1 MTVANAHGRTEP
13 PPGGTERPVGA
24 IGAQQPPPA
33 REAVPDG
40 GTAPLSGDWASAAR
54 GSGVPAGDLLGG
66 TGGSE
71 PPAPA
76 EDAAETDPATG
87 TDPGPE
93 PGAEPGDPA
102 AEPPGAGRYRLN
114 RAGIQNV
121 WHYDDHVFDFAD
133 GRLLLRG
140 RNGAGKS
147 KALEML
153 LPFLLDGDARRLD
166 TTGSSR
172 TSLRWLLLEG
182 RGRESAA
189 PAAGAPRRA
198 AAAPEGDDLLG
209 APSAPAADAL
219 PAGTGSGDGDGAAD
233 EAPTATLGYL
243 WVEFTRGPDSTDAG
257 GTTGNTGAAADPA
270 AAAGFQRITLGAAVT
285 ASPGADA
292 RSVFFI
298 TEREPGADLQLVAD
312 GRPMPIDRLRTEVGP
327 DNCYDTPVNYR
338 ARVMRELFGIDDPVR
353 YRNLIHLLYRLRRPT
368 IGERLEAGELV
379 SVLAEALPPMDETVV
394 DEMARNITDLEQ
406 ARSRLEALRTAR
418 EQVAGFLGDYRGY
431 LHRTLRTQAGTV
443 REQVGAYHR
452 RDTEVERLTG
462 ELEELVTAESAV
474 QEERDRL
481 RRTRDTAASDS
492 ATLSGGGGAP
502 ASPSDF
508 EQQARDA
515 AVAAY
520 IRAAEAASA
529 AAGYA
534 ITNEEHAKQRIA
546 ADTAAVER
554 ALEGLGRVHEQL
566 CATARDAGTD
576 AKGLGQVPHPVPT
589 TLAPRESVTRVNLEG
604 LEQAVEREPVSG
616 FDVGDLRRRLAELHD
631 LFSTADQEAAR
642 REEAVA
648 DLIARAERRLAAE
661 QREAALAGEAEA
673 AEAALERARERER
686 TAVEAVRAA
695 SADYAERVRSWSADL
710 RETAPDAEL
719 GGQLAELETL
729 VELPLEDSL
738 RVLDAD
744 IPERVARQAHGIVD
758 PLLRELRTRRDT
770 AVGEERELATELDEL
785 SERRGAA
792 SGHIAPERPAWATA
806 ARDDS
811 AGAPFYLAVD
821 FAADLGHAE
830 RAGLEAALEASGM
843 LSGWITADGS
853 LTDGATRDLLL
864 VPGRPIKGRSL
875 REALVPADPPP
886 AGVSSGAV
894 SALLDCVAVL
904 PPLGEQDPEPRHR
917 RDSPPPVSSA
927 VSLDGRWRLG
937 AAAGAH
943 SKSSAEYIGKEARA
957 ETSDRHLAN
966 IDRRIAIA
974 EALLAEAG
982 ERRGDIERLHSALV
996 ETDRLL
1002 PDASAV
1008 LAAWS
1013 GLDNARD
1020 WLAQAQRVHNAA
1032 RDELVQARETTLSR
1046 RAELA
1051 DPAARYGLPT
1061 GADDLAATRTGL
1073 GRLRT
1078 ELAAAHR
1085 DLESLAVLLEDY
1097 RSHTAAWEDARSGRI
1112 LAEDARTAAISDMI
1126 TVRREIEL
1134 TDRAR
1139 SAAPEQI
1146 AAAVDQVRERMDDA
1160 AGSLPEAEREA
1171 QRARDERVA
1180 AETRLDTAV
1189 LERAEQARRALGAG
1203 DVLRGMLTRDGGE
1216 ADTAL
1221 LAAAGLESLA
1231 PHLAPATD
1239 EADAASDAGAGENT
1253 DADNGAD
1260 TAADG
1265 GAGADTSGDT
1275 GADDGPAADDG
1286 AAADAG
1292 AAPGEAD
1299 DDVLAGRVEELDTLL
1314 SKLEAG
1320 LGPESENELDD
1331 SGILRRREELHGL
1344 LAAGDAV
1351 GAWTELTEPAGLKR
1365 LTVHGDDGSHDITD
1379 YAGHLDDAV
1388 AAAEEAALLREE
1400 EAFERHLL
1408 GELAG
1413 HLRQQIE
1420 EARALISTMN
1430 DVLGDITTSQG
1441 LGVRLDWQLAPDAD
1455 EDIQAVVPLLARPP
1469 EERTRVETT
1478 RLRDALRRCIEAIR
1492 RLDPTAT
1499 GGAQLRAALDYRS
1512 WFAFTVYVTDAAH
1525 PDRERRLSHRTAL
1538 SQGEQRVVAYLVLF
1552 AAAAA
1557 QFGALAAQAPAA
1569 PRLIL
1574 LDDAFA
1580 KVDEPT
1586 HGRLLGL
1593 LVELDLDF
1601 VLTSERVW
1609 GCFASV
1615 PSLHIYE
1622 CLRDPAVPGIA
1633 TLHFTWDGS
1642 RRRLVGV

>member
-13 PPGGTERPVGA
+13 SPPGGGAERPGGA
-24 IGAQQPPPA
+24 IGAQQSPPA
-33 REAVPDG
+33 G
-40 GTAPLSGDWASAAR
+40 GPGTGDTARLPGEQGRAA
-54 GSGVPAGDLLGG
+54 GSVPAGDLLGAAAPTPAAGTPAATRAEG
-66 TGGSE
+66 TGDGTE
-71 PPAPA
+71 
-76 EDAAETDPATG
+76 PATG
-87 TDPGPE
+87 PSERGGE
-93 PGAEPGDPA
+93 SVS
-102 AEPPGAGRYRLN
+102 GRYRLN

-172 TSLRWLLLEG
+172 TNLRWLLLEG
-182 RGRESAA
+182 REGVTSRRR
-189 PAAGAPRRA
+189 GA
-198 AAAPEGDDLLG
+198 D
-209 APSAPAADAL
+209 PSAPDAEDGESAD
-219 PAGTGSGDGDGAAD
+219 PAE
-233 EAPTATLGYL
+233 EAGPSATLGYL
-243 WVEFTRGPDSTDAG
+243 WVEFTRSG
-257 GTTGNTGAAADPA
+257 GAASAEPAEGGRTADAEGA
-270 AAAGFQRITLGAAVT
+270 APGPRRITLGAAVT

-298 TEREPGADLQLVAD
+298 TDREAGTDLPLVSD
-312 GRPMPIDRLRTEVGP
+312 GRPLPIDRLRTEVGAG
-327 DNCYDTPVNYR
+327 NCYDTPVDYR

-379 SVLAEALPPMDETVV
+379 SVLAEALPPMDETVL

-431 LHRTLRTQAGTV
+431 LHRALRIQTATV
-443 REQVGAYHR
+443 REQVDAYHR
-452 RDTEVERLTG
+452 RDAEVERLTG
-462 ELEELVTAESAV
+462 ELEELVAAESTV

-481 RRTRDTAASDS
+481 RRTRDTAASDA
-492 ATLSGGGGAP
+492 ATLSRSGDAP
-502 ASPSDF
+502 EDASDF
-508 EQQARDA
+508 ERQARDA
-515 AVAAY
+515 AVSAY

-534 ITNEEHAKQRIA
+534 NTNEEHAKHRVGADIA
-546 ADTAAVER
+546 AIER
-554 ALEGLGRVHEQL
+554 ALEGLGGLHERL
-566 CATARDAGTD
+566 RATAQTAGVD
-576 AKGLGQVPHPVPT
+576 PRGLGQVPDPVPT

-604 LEQAVEREPVSG
+604 LEQAVEREPVTG
-616 FDVGDLRRRLAELHD
+616 VDADDLRSRLAELHD
-631 LFSTADQEAAR
+631 RLSAADQSAAEREA
-642 REEAVA
+642 AVA
-648 DLIARAERRLAAE
+648 DLVERAERRTAAE
-661 QREAALAGEAEA
+661 QREAALAGETEA
-673 AEAALERARERER
+673 AEAALERAREREQ
-686 TAVEAVRAA
+686 TDIDAVRSA
-695 SADYAERVRSWSADL
+695 SADYAERVRGWCARL
-710 RETAPDAEL
+710 RETAPDADL
-719 GGQLAELETL
+719 GAQLAELESL

-744 IPERVARQAHGIVD
+744 VPERVARHAHGIVD

-770 AVGEERELATELDEL
+770 AVGEERELSTELDEL

-792 SGHIAPERPAWATA
+792 SGHIAPDRPAWATA
-806 ARDDS
+806 GRDDA

-821 FAADLGHAE
+821 FASDLSHE
-830 RAGLEAALEASGM
+830 DRAGLEAALEASGV
-843 LSGWITADGS
+843 LSGWIAADGS
-853 LTDGATRDLLL
+853 LTDGTSRDLLL
-864 VPGRPIKGRSL
+864 APGRPVKGRSL
-875 REALVPADPPP
+875 RDVLVPVDPVPG
-886 AGVSSGAV
+886 GVTSGAV
-894 SALLDCVAVL
+894 SALLDSIGLL
-904 PPLGEQDPEPRHR
+904 PPPGEEEAEPRHR
-917 RDSPPPVSSA
+917 RDSPPPAASA

-937 AAAGAH
+937 AASGAH
-943 SKSSAEYIGKEARA
+943 SKSGAEYVGKQARA
-957 ETSDRHLAN
+957 EAGDRTLAN

-974 EALLAEAG
+974 EALLAEAE
-982 ERRGDIERLHSALV
+982 ERRGDIERMHAALV
-996 ETDRLL
+996 ETDRAL
-1002 PDASAV
+1002 PDPSGV

-1013 GLDNARD
+1013 ALDNARA
-1020 WLAQAQRVHNAA
+1020 WLARTQRAHNAS
-1032 RDELVQARETTLSR
+1032 RDELAGARETTLSR
-1046 RAELA
+1046 RSELA
-1051 DPAARYGLPT
+1051 DPAERHSLPT
-1061 GADDLAATRTGL
+1061 GTAELAATRTAL
-1073 GRLRT
+1073 ERLRT

-1085 DLESLAVLLEDY
+1085 DLDELAVLLEDY
-1097 RSHTAAWEDARSGRI
+1097 RGHTAAWQDARSGRI
-1112 LAEDARTAAISDMI
+1112 LAEDARTAAITDMI

-1139 SAAPEQI
+1139 AAAPDQI
-1146 AAAVDQVRERMDDA
+1146 SGAVGQVRERMDDA
-1160 AGSLPEAEREA
+1160 AGRLPEVEREA
-1171 QRARDERVA
+1171 QRARDDRVG

-1189 LERAEQARRALGAG
+1189 LERAEQARRALDSGR
-1203 DVLRGMLTRDGGE
+1203 VLRSMLARDDGG
-1216 ADTAL
+1216 ADPAL
-1221 LAAAGLESLA
+1221 LAAAGLETVA
-1231 PHLAPATD
+1231 GHLAP
-1239 EADAASDAGAGENT
+1239 E
-1253 DADNGAD
+1253 
-1260 TAADG
+1260 TAAG
-1265 GAGADTSGDT
+1265 GAGGEGTEQAD
-1275 GADDGPAADDG
+1275 ADARPDPAAQAEQEQEARENRDREDRERAEGEAAQEGDPAG
-1286 AAADAG
+1286 AAAGADHAALDARVAALDALLAALEENLDPEPG
-1292 AAPGEAD
+1292 AAC
-1299 DDVLAGRVEELDTLL
+1299 
-1314 SKLEAG
+1314 
-1320 LGPESENELDD
+1320 ELDD
-1331 SGILRRREELHGL
+1331 SGILRRREELHGM
-1344 LAAGDAV
+1344 LAASEAV

-1365 LTVHGDDGSHDITD
+1365 LTVHCDDGSHDITG
-1379 YAGHLDDAV
+1379 YAGHLDEAV
-1388 AAAEEAALLREE
+1388 AAAEEDALLREE

-1413 HLRQQIE
+1413 HLRRQIE
-1420 EARALISTMN
+1420 EARELISTMN
-1430 DVLGDITTSQG
+1430 DVLGDTTTSQG

-1469 EERTRVETT
+1469 EQRTRVEST

-1525 PDRERRLSHRTAL
+1525 PGRERRLSHRTAL

-1557 QFGALAAQAPAA
+1557 QFGSLAAQAPAA

-1609 GCFASV
+1609 GCFESV

>member
-13 PPGGTERPVGA
+13 SPAGDGTEQPGGA
-24 IGAQQPPPA
+24 IGAQQSPPA
-33 REAVPDG
+33 GAAASQEGAATHAGEQGHTSREG
-40 GTAPLSGDWASAAR
+40 
-54 GSGVPAGDLLGG
+54 GVPAGDLLGD
-66 TGGSE
+66 TGPVE
-71 PPAPA
+71 PPANTS
-76 EDAAETDPATG
+76 AAASSGGAAADSQAD
-87 TDPGPE
+87 DPGADARE
-93 PGAEPGDPA
+93 GGAPA
-102 AEPPGAGRYRLN
+102 SPGRYRLN

-182 RGRESAA
+182 RGGGSTGGRTPS
-189 PAAGAPRRA
+189 AGAGA
-198 AAAPEGDDLLG
+198 QEHEGPG
-209 APSAPAADAL
+209 
-219 PAGTGSGDGDGAAD
+219 GDGAAALD
-233 EAPTATLGYL
+233 DPLADPAAETASAPDGAAEDDGPTATLGYL
-243 WVEFTRGPDSTDAG
+243 WVEFTRAET
-257 GTTGNTGAAADPA
+257 AAATAQGTAEAETP
-270 AAAGFQRITLGAAVT
+270 GPRRITLGAAVT
-285 ASPGADA
+285 ASPGSDA

-298 TEREPGADLQLVAD
+298 TERELGTDLRLVSD
-312 GRPMPIDRLRTEVGP
+312 GRPMPVDRLRTEVGP
-327 DNCYDTPVNYR
+327 QNCYDTPVNYR

-379 SVLAEALPPMDETVV
+379 SVLAEALPPMDETVL

-406 ARSRLEALRTAR
+406 ARARLEALRAAR
-418 EQVAGFLGDYRGY
+418 EQVGDFLADYRGY
-431 LHRTLRTQAGTV
+431 LHRTLRIQAGQV
-443 REQVGAYHR
+443 REQVDAHR
-452 RDTEVERLTG
+452 RRDAEVDRLTG

-481 RRTRDTAASDS
+481 RRTRDTAASDT
-492 ATLSGGGGAP
+492 ATLSKSGDAP
-502 ASPSDF
+502 DAASDF

-515 AVAAY
+515 AVSAY
-520 IRAAEAASA
+520 IRAAEAASG

-534 ITNEEHAKQRIA
+534 ISNEEQAKHRIGADIA
-546 ADTAAVER
+546 AIER
-554 ALEGLGRVHEQL
+554 SLDSLGGLHEQL
-566 CATARDAGTD
+566 CATARAAGAD
-576 AKGLGQVPHPVPT
+576 PAGLGQVPHPVPT

-604 LEQAVEREPVSG
+604 LEQAVERDPVSG
-616 FDVGDLRRRLAELHD
+616 VDVADLRNRLAELHD
-631 LFSTADQEAAR
+631 LFTSADAAAAE

-648 DLIARAERRLAAE
+648 DLLDRAGERQDAE
-661 QREAALAGEAEA
+661 QRQAALTGEAEA
-673 AEAALERARERER
+673 ADAALERAREREQ
-686 TAVEAVRAA
+686 TAIDAVRSA
-695 SADYAERVRSWSADL
+695 SADYTERVRGWCARL
-710 RETAPDAEL
+710 RENAPDADL
-719 GGQLAELETL
+719 GAQLAELESL
-729 VELPLEDSL
+729 VELPLEDRL

-744 IPERVARQAHGIVD
+744 VPERVARHAHGVVD

-770 AVGEERELATELDEL
+770 AVGEERELSTELDEL

-792 SGHIAPERPAWATA
+792 SGHIAPERPVWATA
-806 ARDDS
+806 GRDEA

-821 FAADLGHAE
+821 FASGLSSDE
-830 RAGLEAALEASGM
+830 EAGLEAALEACGV
-843 LSGWITADGS
+843 LSGWIAADGS
-853 LTDGATRDLLL
+853 LTDGMTRDLLL
-864 VPGRPIKGRSL
+864 APGRPVKGRSL
-875 REALVPADPPP
+875 REVLAPADDLPGGIT
-886 AGVSSGAV
+886 AGAV
-894 SALLDCVAVL
+894 SALLDSIGLL
-904 PPLGEQDPEPRHR
+904 PPPGEEEPEPRHR
-917 RDSPPPVSSA
+917 RDSPPPVASA

-937 AAAGAH
+937 AASGAH
-943 SKSSAEYIGKEARA
+943 SKSGAEYIGKEARA

-982 ERRGDIERLHSALV
+982 ERRGDIERQHASLV
-996 ETDRLL
+996 ETDRAL
-1002 PDASAV
+1002 PDPSGV

-1013 GLDNARD
+1013 ALDNARA
-1020 WLAQAQRVHNAA
+1020 WLAQTQRAHNAA
-1032 RDELVQARETTLSR
+1032 RDELARARETTLDR
-1046 RAELA
+1046 RSALSEPAE
-1051 DPAARYGLPT
+1051 RHGLPT
-1061 GADDLAATRTGL
+1061 GADDLAATRTAL
-1073 GRLRT
+1073 QRLRA
-1078 ELAAAHR
+1078 ELAAGHR

-1097 RSHTAAWEDARSGRI
+1097 RGHTAAWEDARSGRI
-1112 LAEDARTAAISDMI
+1112 LAEDSRTAAISDMI

-1139 SAAPEQI
+1139 TAAPEQI
-1146 AAAVDQVRERMDDA
+1146 STAVDQVRERMDEA
-1160 AGSLPEAEREA
+1160 AARLPEVEREA
-1171 QRARDERVA
+1171 QRARDDRVA

-1203 DVLRGMLTRDGGE
+1203 DVLRAMLTRDDDGGG
-1216 ADTAL
+1216 ADAAL
-1221 LAAAGLESLA
+1221 LAAAGLERLA
-1231 PHLAPATD
+1231 AHLAPSAAPAGTRATGED
-1239 EADAASDAGAGENT
+1239 TSPEEGTDAADSADPQEADHDLLAERVAALDA
-1253 DADNGAD
+1253 
-1260 TAADG
+1260 
-1265 GAGADTSGDT
+1265 
-1275 GADDGPAADDG
+1275 
-1286 AAADAG
+1286 
-1292 AAPGEAD
+1292 
-1299 DDVLAGRVEELDTLL
+1299 LL
-1314 SKLEAG
+1314 SALESG
-1320 LGPESENELDD
+1320 LDAPAESELDD
-1331 SGILRRREELHGL
+1331 SGILRRREELHSL
-1344 LAAGDAV
+1344 LSAGDAI
-1351 GAWTELTEPAGLKR
+1351 GAWTELTEPAGVKR
-1365 LTVHGDDGSHDITD
+1365 LTVHGDDGSHDITA
-1379 YAGHLDDAV
+1379 YAGHLDEAV

-1469 EERTRVETT
+1469 EQRTRVEST

-1557 QFGALAAQAPAA
+1557 QFGSLAAQAPAA

>member
-13 PPGGTERPVGA
+13 SPHGGGTERPGGA
-24 IGAQQPPPA
+24 IGAQHSPA
-33 REAVPDG
+33 AGAAAAGEAARLPEG
-40 GTAPLSGDWASAAR
+40 QGLAAR
-54 GSGVPAGDLLGG
+54 GGAPAGDLLGG
-66 TGGSE
+66 AE
-71 PPAPA
+71 APA
-76 EDAAETDPATG
+76 VGAPSEGGAATGTAPGTAPG
-87 TDPGPE
+87 TDPGTEAPTEDGE
-93 PGAEPGDPA
+93 PAG
-102 AEPPGAGRYRLN
+102 GRYRLS
-114 RAGIQNV
+114 RAGIHNV

-182 RGRESAA
+182 RDDRSSGSRRRTGDGTEADPLSENASADGDAAES
-189 PAAGAPRRA
+189 PAAGADSDS
-198 AAAPEGDDLLG
+198 EDG
-209 APSAPAADAL
+209 PS
-219 PAGTGSGDGDGAAD
+219 
-233 EAPTATLGYL
+233 ATLGYL
-243 WVEFTRGPDSTDAG
+243 WVEFTRSADAPRTSSDEHGARASTDD
-257 GTTGNTGAAADPA
+257 GAAA
-270 AAAGFQRITLGAAVT
+270 GTRRITLGAAVT
-285 ASPGADA
+285 ASPGAEA

-298 TEREPGADLQLVAD
+298 TDREVGTDLLLIDD
-312 GRPMPIDRLRTEVGP
+312 GRPMPVDRLRAEVGP
-327 DNCYDTPVNYR
+327 HNCYDAPVNYR

-379 SVLAEALPPMDETVV
+379 SVLAEALPPMDETIL

-406 ARSRLEALRTAR
+406 ARARLQALRSAR
-418 EQVAGFLGDYRGY
+418 EQVSGFLTDYRGY
-431 LHRTLRTQAGTV
+431 LQRTLRVQAESV
-443 REQVGAYHR
+443 REQVDAYRR
-452 RDTEVERLTG
+452 RDAEVERLTG
-462 ELEELVTAESAV
+462 ELEELVTAEGAV

-481 RRTRDTAASDS
+481 RRTRDTASSD
-492 ATLSGGGGAP
+492 ATTLSRSGDAP
-502 ASPSDF
+502 EDASDF
-508 EQQARDA
+508 ERQARDA
-515 AVAAY
+515 AVSAY
-520 IRAAEAASA
+520 IRAAEATSA

-534 ITNEEHAKQRIA
+534 NTNEEQAEQRLG
-546 ADTAAVER
+546 ADITAIER
-554 ALEGLGRVHEQL
+554 ALDGLGRLHERL
-566 CATARDAGTD
+566 RTTARAAGVD
-576 AKGLGQVPHPVPT
+576 PAGLGQTPHPVPT

-616 FDVGDLRRRLAELHD
+616 IDVGDLRARLAELHD
-631 LFSTADQEAAR
+631 LFTAADTAAAE
-642 REEAVA
+642 RETAVA
-648 DLIARAERRLAAE
+648 DLIDRAERRTAAE
-661 QREAALAGEAEA
+661 QREAALAGEAES
-673 AEAALERARERER
+673 AESALERAREREQ
-686 TAVEAVRAA
+686 AAIGSVRSA
-695 SADYAERVRSWSADL
+695 SADYADRVRAWCTRL
-710 RETAPDAEL
+710 RETSPDADL
-719 GGQLAELETL
+719 GTQLAELESL

-744 IPERVARQAHGIVD
+744 VPERVARQAHGTVD

-770 AVGEERELATELDEL
+770 AVGEERELSTELDEL

-806 ARDDS
+806 GRDEA

-821 FAADLGHAE
+821 FASDLTSDE
-830 RAGLEAALEASGM
+830 RSGLEAALEACGV
-843 LSGWITADGS
+843 LSGWIAADGS
-853 LTDGATRDLLL
+853 LTDGTTRDLLL
-864 VPGRPIKGRSL
+864 APGRPVKGRSL
-875 REALVPADPPP
+875 RDVLVPADPVP
-886 AGVSSGAV
+886 GGITSGAV
-894 SALLDCVAVL
+894 SALLDSIGLL
-904 PPLGEQDPEPRHR
+904 PPPGEEEPEPRHR

-927 VSLDGRWRLG
+927 VSVDGRWRLG
-937 AAAGAH
+937 AASGAH
-943 SKSSAEYIGKEARA
+943 SKTSAEYIGKEARA

-974 EALLAEAG
+974 EALLAEAE
-982 ERRGDIERLHSALV
+982 ERRGDIERMHAALV
-996 ETDRLL
+996 ETDRAL
-1002 PDASAV
+1002 PDPSGV

-1013 GLDNARD
+1013 SLDNARS
-1020 WLAQAQRVHNAA
+1020 WLAETQRAHSAA
-1032 RDELVQARETTLSR
+1032 RDEYDKARQATLNL

-1051 DPAARYGLPT
+1051 EPAARYELPT
-1061 GADDLAATRTGL
+1061 GADQLAATRTAL
-1073 GRLRT
+1073 ERLRT
-1078 ELAAAHR
+1078 GLAAAHR
-1085 DLESLAVLLEDY
+1085 DLEDLAVLLEDY
-1097 RSHTAAWEDARSGRI
+1097 RGHTAAWEDARSGRV
-1112 LAEDARTAAISDMI
+1112 LAEDARTAAITDMI

-1139 SAAPEQI
+1139 TAAPDQI
-1146 AAAVDQVRERMDDA
+1146 SVAVDQVRDRMEDA
-1160 AGSLPEAEREA
+1160 AGQLPEVERKA
-1171 QRARDERVA
+1171 QRARDDRVA

-1189 LERAEQARRALGAG
+1189 LERAAQARRALDSGG
-1203 DVLRGMLTRDGGE
+1203 VLRAMLAREDGG

-1221 LAAAGLESLA
+1221 LTAAGIESIAAHLEPEEAAEAAESGQ
-1231 PHLAPATD
+1231 
-1239 EADAASDAGAGENT
+1239 EADADH
-1253 DADNGAD
+1253 
-1260 TAADG
+1260 
-1265 GAGADTSGDT
+1265 
-1275 GADDGPAADDG
+1275 
-1286 AAADAG
+1286 
-1292 AAPGEAD
+1292 
-1299 DDVLAGRVEELDTLL
+1299 DVLAGRVAALDALL
-1314 SKLEAG
+1314 SELEAG
-1320 LGPESENELDD
+1320 LGEPDADELDD
-1331 SGILRRREELHGL
+1331 SGILRRREELHGV
-1344 LAAGDAV
+1344 LAASEAV

-1365 LTVHGDDGSHDITD
+1365 LTVHGDDGSHDVTA
-1379 YAGHLDDAV
+1379 YADHLDEAA
-1388 AAAEEAALLREE
+1388 AAAEEDALLREE

-1413 HLRQQIE
+1413 HLRGQIE
-1420 EARALISTMN
+1420 EAHALISTMN
-1430 DVLGDITTSQG
+1430 DVLGDTTTSQG

-1455 EDIQAVVPLLARPP
+1455 EDIQAVVPLLAKPP
-1469 EERTRVETT
+1469 EQRTRVETT

-1525 PDRERRLSHRTAL
+1525 PGRERRLSHRTAL

-1557 QFGALAAQAPAA
+1557 QFGSLAAQAPQA

-1609 GCFASV
+1609 GCFESV

>member
-1 MTVANAHGRTEP
+1 MAAASPTG
-13 PPGGTERPVGA
+13 
-24 IGAQQPPPA
+24 
-33 REAVPDG
+33 
-40 GTAPLSGDWASAAR
+40 PLSGAAS
-54 GSGVPAGDLLGG
+54 G
-66 TGGSE
+66 
-71 PPAPA
+71 
-76 EDAAETDPATG
+76 AETAADSGADTG
-87 TDPGPE
+87 PQDANREDG
-93 PGAEPGDPA
+93 GDPA
-102 AEPPGAGRYRLN
+102 GRGRYRLN

-121 WHYDDHVFDFAD
+121 WHYDDHVFEFAD

-182 RGRESAA
+182 RGDTPRTGRRRDDGTTGAETEDAPAGASAETAPGGTPAEEEGPAA
-189 PAAGAPRRA
+189 P
-198 AAAPEGDDLLG
+198 
-209 APSAPAADAL
+209 
-219 PAGTGSGDGDGAAD
+219 
-233 EAPTATLGYL
+233 LGYL
-243 WVEFTRGPDSTDAG
+243 WVEFTRSADGAPAEADRGSPAD
-257 GTTGNTGAAADPA
+257 GAAAAPD
-270 AAAGFQRITLGAAVT
+270 RITLGAAVT

-298 TEREPGADLQLVAD
+298 TDREIGAGLRLIAD
-312 GRPMPIDRLRTEVGP
+312 GRPMPIDRLRSEVGP
-327 DNCYDTPVNYR
+327 DNCYDSPVHYR

-353 YRNLIHLLYRLRRPT
+353 YRNLVHLLYRLRRPT

-379 SVLAEALPPMDETVV
+379 SVLAEALPPMDETVL

-406 ARSRLEALRTAR
+406 ARARLDALRAAR
-418 EQVAGFLGDYRGY
+418 EQVSGFLADYRGY
-431 LHRTLRTQAGTV
+431 LHRTLRIQAEAV
-443 REQVGAYHR
+443 REQVGAYRR
-452 RDTEVERLTG
+452 RDAEVERLTG
-462 ELEELVTAESAV
+462 ELEELVTAESTV

-481 RRTRDTAASDS
+481 RRTRDTAASDA
-492 ATLSGGGGAP
+492 ATLSRSGDAP
-502 ASPSDF
+502 EQASDF

-515 AVAAY
+515 AVSAY

-534 ITNEEHAKQRIA
+534 VTNEEQAKNRVGADIA
-546 ADTAAVER
+546 AIGR
-554 ALEGLGRVHEQL
+554 ALDGLGRHHEQL
-566 CATARDAGTD
+566 RTTARDAGVD
-576 AKGLGQVPHPVPT
+576 PAGLGQVPHPVPT

-616 FDVGDLRRRLAELHD
+616 IDVGDLRGRLAELHD
-631 LFSTADQEAAR
+631 MFTAADAAAAEREA
-642 REEAVA
+642 AVA
-648 DLIARAERRLAAE
+648 DLIERAERRAAAE
-661 QREAALAGEAEA
+661 QREAALAGEAET
-673 AEAALERARERER
+673 AEAALERAREREH
-686 TAVEAVRAA
+686 TAVEAVRSA
-695 SADYAERVRSWSADL
+695 SADYADRVRSWCARL
-710 RETAPDAEL
+710 RETAPDADL
-719 GGQLAELETL
+719 GAQLGELESL
-729 VELPLEDSL
+729 VELPLEGSL

-744 IPERVARQAHGIVD
+744 VPERVARHAHGIVD

-770 AVGEERELATELDEL
+770 AVGEERELSTELDEL

-792 SGHIAPERPAWATA
+792 SGHIEPERPAWATA
-806 ARDDS
+806 ARDDA

-821 FAADLGHAE
+821 FASDLTQSQ
-830 RAGLEAALEASGM
+830 RAGLEAALEASGL
-843 LSGWITADGS
+843 LSGWIAADGS
-853 LTDGATRDLLL
+853 LTDGITRDLLL
-864 VPGRPIKGRSL
+864 APGRPVKGRSL
-875 REALVPADPPP
+875 REALTPADPLPQGITP
-886 AGVSSGAV
+886 GAV
-894 SALLDCVAVL
+894 SALLDSIALL
-904 PPLGEQDPEPRHR
+904 PPPGEEEPEPRHR
-917 RDSPPPVSSA
+917 RDSPPPAATA

-943 SKSSAEYIGKEARA
+943 SKSGAEYIGKEARA

-974 EALLAEAG
+974 EALLAEAE
-982 ERRGDIERLHSALV
+982 ERRGDIERLHAALV
-996 ETDRLL
+996 ETDRSL
-1002 PDASAV
+1002 PDPCAV

-1013 GLDNARD
+1013 ALDNARA
-1020 WLAQAQRVHNAA
+1020 WLAGTQRTHNAA
-1032 RDELVQARETTLSR
+1032 RDELDRARETTLSLR
-1046 RAELA
+1046 TELA
-1051 DPAARYGLPT
+1051 EPATRYGLPT
-1061 GADDLAATRTGL
+1061 SPEHLAATRTAVE
-1073 GRLRT
+1073 RMRT

-1085 DLESLAVLLEDY
+1085 DLENLAVLLEDY
-1097 RSHTAAWEDARSGRI
+1097 RRHTAAWEDARSGRI
-1112 LAEDARTAAISDMI
+1112 LAEDARTAAITDMI

-1139 SAAPEQI
+1139 AAAPDQI
-1146 AAAVDQVRERMDDA
+1146 STAVDQVRERMDEA
-1160 AGSLPEAEREA
+1160 ADRLPEVERAA
-1171 QRARDERVA
+1171 QRARDDRVA

-1189 LERAEQARRALGAG
+1189 LERAAQARRALDSGSR
-1203 DVLRGMLTRDGGE
+1203 LRAMLTREDGG
-1216 ADTAL
+1216 ADAAL
-1221 LAAAGLESLA
+1221 LSAAGLAQLA
-1231 PHLAPATD
+1231 EHLAPA
-1239 EADAASDAGAGENT
+1239 
-1253 DADNGAD
+1253 
-1260 TAADG
+1260 
-1265 GAGADTSGDT
+1265 
-1275 GADDGPAADDG
+1275 
-1286 AAADAG
+1286 AG
-1292 AAPGEAD
+1292 AAGGEPDQDAD
-1299 DDVLAGRVEELDTLL
+1299 SGDGDHDVLAERVAALDALLTALEEGLD
-1314 SKLEAG
+1314 EAS
-1320 LGPESENELDD
+1320 ESELDD
-1331 SGILRRREELHGL
+1331 SGILRRREELHSM
-1344 LAAGDAV
+1344 LAASDAV

-1365 LTVHGDDGSHDITD
+1365 LTVHGDDGGHDVTA
-1379 YAGHLDDAV
+1379 YADHLDEAV
-1388 AAAEEAALLREE
+1388 AAAEEDALLREE

-1413 HLRQQIE
+1413 HLRRQIE

-1430 DVLGDITTSQG
+1430 DVLGDTTTSQG

-1469 EERTRVETT
+1469 EQRTRVETT

-1609 GCFASV
+1609 GCFESV

>member
-13 PPGGTERPVGA
+13 SPPGGGDERPGGA
-24 IGAQQPPPA
+24 IGAQESPP
-33 REAVPDG
+33 VDG
-40 GTAPLSGDWASAAR
+40 SGSGDAAR
-54 GSGVPAGDLLGG
+54 LPGEQGRAAGSVPAGDLLGAAAPTPAAG
-66 TGGSE
+66 TPAATRAEGGG
-71 PPAPA
+71 
-76 EDAAETDPATG
+76 AAEPATG
-87 TDPGPE
+87 PSERG
-93 PGAEPGDPA
+93 GDA
-102 AEPPGAGRYRLN
+102 VSGRYRLN

-172 TSLRWLLLEG
+172 TNLRWLLLEG
-182 RGRESAA
+182 RDGETSRRRGADPSD
-189 PAAGAPRRA
+189 PAAGA
-198 AAAPEGDDLLG
+198 GD
-209 APSAPAADAL
+209 PAE
-219 PAGTGSGDGDGAAD
+219 PAEQDG
-233 EAPTATLGYL
+233 PTATLGYL
-243 WVEFTRGPDSTDAG
+243 WVEFTRSGGAAPAEAG
-257 GTTGNTGAAADPA
+257 GRADADAP
-270 AAAGFQRITLGAAVT
+270 GPRRITLGAAVT
-285 ASPGADA
+285 ASPGTDA

-298 TEREPGADLQLVAD
+298 TEREAGTDLPLVSD

-327 DNCYDTPVNYR
+327 GNCYDTPVDYR

-379 SVLAEALPPMDETVV
+379 SVLAEALPPMDETVL

-406 ARSRLEALRTAR
+406 ARTRLEALRTAR

-431 LHRTLRTQAGTV
+431 LHRALRIQSGAV
-443 REQVGAYHR
+443 REQVEAYRR
-452 RDTEVERLTG
+452 RDSEVERLTG
-462 ELEELVTAESAV
+462 ELEELVTAEGTV

-481 RRTRDTAASDS
+481 RRTRDTAASDA
-492 ATLSGGGGAP
+492 ATLSRSGDAP
-502 ASPSDF
+502 EHASDF

-515 AVAAY
+515 AVSAY

-534 ITNEEHAKQRIA
+534 NTNEEQAKHRVGADIA
-546 ADTAAVER
+546 AIGR
-554 ALEGLGRVHEQL
+554 ALDALGGLHERL
-566 CATARDAGTD
+566 RTTAQTAGVD
-576 AKGLGQVPHPVPT
+576 PRCLGQVPDPVPT

-604 LEQAVEREPVSG
+604 LEQAVEREPVTG
-616 FDVGDLRRRLAELHD
+616 VDADDLRSRLAELHD
-631 LFSTADQEAAR
+631 RLSAADQSAAEREA
-642 REEAVA
+642 AVA
-648 DLIARAERRLAAE
+648 DLAERAERRTAAE

-673 AEAALERARERER
+673 AEAALERAREREQ
-686 TAVEAVRAA
+686 TDIDAVRAA
-695 SADYAERVRSWSADL
+695 SADYADRVRGWCAGL
-710 RETAPDAEL
+710 RETAPDADL
-719 GGQLAELETL
+719 GAQLAELESL

-744 IPERVARQAHGIVD
+744 VPERVARHAHGIVD

-770 AVGEERELATELDEL
+770 AVGEERELSTELDEL
-785 SERRGAA
+785 SERRSAA
-792 SGHIAPERPAWATA
+792 SGHIAPDRPAWATA
-806 ARDDS
+806 GRDDA

-821 FAADLGHAE
+821 FASDLSHE
-830 RAGLEAALEASGM
+830 DRAGLEAALEASGV
-843 LSGWITADGS
+843 LSGWIAADGS
-853 LTDGATRDLLL
+853 LTDGTSRDLLL
-864 VPGRPIKGRSL
+864 APGRPVKGRSL
-875 REALVPADPPP
+875 RDVLVPVDPVPG
-886 AGVSSGAV
+886 GVTSGAV
-894 SALLDCVAVL
+894 SALLDSVGLL
-904 PPLGEQDPEPRHR
+904 PPPGEEEPEPRHR
-917 RDSPPPVSSA
+917 RDSPPPAASA

-937 AAAGAH
+937 AASGAH
-943 SKSSAEYIGKEARA
+943 SKSGAEYIGKQARA
-957 ETSDRHLAN
+957 ETGDRTLAN

-982 ERRGDIERLHSALV
+982 ERRGDIERMHAALV
-996 ETDRLL
+996 ETDRAL
-1002 PDASAV
+1002 PDPSGV

-1013 GLDNARD
+1013 ALDNARA
-1020 WLAQAQRVHNAA
+1020 WLAGTQRAHNASC
-1032 RDELVQARETTLSR
+1032 DELAQARETTLSR

-1051 DPAARYGLPT
+1051 DPADRRGLST
-1061 GADDLAATRTGL
+1061 GPAELAATRTAL
-1073 GRLRT
+1073 ERLRT
-1078 ELAAAHR
+1078 ELAAAHS
-1085 DLESLAVLLEDY
+1085 DLDELAVLLEDY
-1097 RSHTAAWEDARSGRI
+1097 RGHSAAWEDARSGRI
-1112 LAEDARTAAISDMI
+1112 LAEDARTAAITDMI

-1139 SAAPEQI
+1139 AAAPDQI
-1146 AAAVDQVRERMDDA
+1146 SGAVGQVRERMDDA
-1160 AGSLPEAEREA
+1160 ADRLPGVEREA
-1171 QRARDERVA
+1171 QRARDDRVG

-1189 LERAEQARRALGAG
+1189 LERAEQARRALDSGR
-1203 DVLRGMLTRDGGE
+1203 VLRSMLARDDGGP
-1216 ADTAL
+1216 DPAL
-1221 LAAAGLESLA
+1221 LAAAGLEA
-1231 PHLAPATD
+1231 VAGHLAPEAAVAD
-1239 EADAASDAGAGENT
+1239 AVSEPSERPEAEAEPQPDRAAQAEEEHGKEGEPQAAGDPAEAAAEADHDALAARVAALDALLASLKENL
-1253 DADNGAD
+1253 DPEP
-1260 TAADG
+1260 AADG
-1265 GAGADTSGDT
+1265 
-1275 GADDGPAADDG
+1275 
-1286 AAADAG
+1286 
-1292 AAPGEAD
+1292 
-1299 DDVLAGRVEELDTLL
+1299 
-1314 SKLEAG
+1314 
-1320 LGPESENELDD
+1320 ELDD
-1331 SGILRRREELHGL
+1331 SGILRRREELHGM
-1344 LAAGDAV
+1344 LAASEAV

-1365 LTVHGDDGSHDITD
+1365 LTVHCDDGSHDITG
-1379 YAGHLDDAV
+1379 YAGHLDEAV
-1388 AAAEEAALLREE
+1388 AAAEEDALLREE

-1413 HLRQQIE
+1413 HLRRQIE

-1430 DVLGDITTSQG
+1430 DVLGDTTTSQG

-1469 EERTRVETT
+1469 EQRTRVETT

-1525 PDRERRLSHRTAL
+1525 PGRERRLSHRTAL

-1557 QFGALAAQAPAA
+1557 QFGSLAAQAPVA

-1609 GCFASV
+1609 GCFESV